1 VTELMK
7 YVSSLF
13 AFAVIV
19 ALIWWKVIP
28 PVRRLMRERQ
38 DEVRHQLEESK
49 RAEERLAEAERKFQ
63 DAVAE
68 ARTEAAKIR
77 DTARVDADRIRE
89 EMRQRADA
97 EVERVRQRGQ
107 EQLELMHQQAVR
119 ELQAHIGGLSA
130 QLAERLVREH
140 LGDPARRAATVDR
153 FLGELEGMAAPDAER
168 TTAAGATV
176 GKGDA

>member
-1 VTELMK
+1 MEVMK

-19 ALIWWKVIP
+19 GVLWWKVVP
-28 PVRRLMRERQ
+28 PVRKLMRERQ
-38 DEVRHQLEESK
+38 EEIRHQIEEAK
-49 RAEERLAEAERKFQ
+49 RAEERLAEADRKFQ
-63 DAVAE
+63 DAVTE

-97 EVERVRQRGQ
+97 EVARVRQRGE
-107 EQLELMHQQAVR
+107 EQLALMHQHVVR
-119 ELQAHIGGLSA
+119 ELQAHIGGLAA

-140 LGDPARRAATVDR
+140 LADPAGRAATVDR
-153 FLGELEGMAAPDAER
+153 FLGELEGMAAPEAER
-168 TTAAGATV
+168 AGAAGATV